1 MDNSLTKVKKNT
13 KTIWYYK
20 TNVSP
25 STIHGYGRFTEEP
38 IKEGSLVLR
47 INGNIYKNEN
57 NSYVNHNLNNNMDW
71 DTANGWIANR
81 FIDQGEEI
89 TMNYKQWIKQELPF

>member
-57 NSYVNHNLNNNMDW
+57 VKLNIFFN
-71 DTANGWIANR
+71 
-81 FIDQGEEI
+81 
-89 TMNYKQWIKQELPF
+89 